1 MKPDLLVS
9 LAVALLLSAGGWA
22 ARALTFSGA
31 VAATTVGFAI
41 LLGAGWP
48 GAAVLGAFFILGS
61 AIGRILRSGD
71 IRSVMRRVSAAMPGR
86 SWPTAAAP
94 RWARRSPPDVP
105 ASPCGSSPAASRRPA
120 PTPGPRPPVRM
131 SRTPPRLLLVGRV
144 VPAGTNG
151 GMTLLGSAGAVV
163 GAVPHQRSGRRC
175 RREPAPRALG
185 NGDRHRWH
193 GARLDSRGYAAGT
206 ISLSVVPASTA
217 SDRTHRCGTPT
228 VRTGGVSWLTNDG
241 VNAVTTAA
249 GALAGLVA
257 WRCASSA

>member
-1 MKPDLLVS
+1 MKPDLLVT

-41 LLGAGWP
+41 LFGAGWP

-61 AIGRILRSGD
+61 AIGRILDRGNAVGD
-71 IRSVMRRVSAAMPGR
+71 AKGERRDGWQVLANGGCAAVGAALAAGRPGLALWIVTG
-86 SWPTAAAP
+86 SLAAAGADT
-94 RWARRSPPDVP
+94 WAT
-105 ASPCGSSPAASRRPA
+105 ATGAI
-120 PTPGPRPPVRM
+120 

-144 VPAGTNG
+144 VPVGTNG

-163 GAVPHQRSGRRC
+163 GACLISGAGGIAADSR
-175 RREPAPRALG
+175 LLVIWG
-185 NGDRHRWH
+185 TVIGT
-193 GARLDSRGYAAGT
+193 GGMVLDSILGAALQGRFHC
-206 ISLSVVPASTA
+206 PACRVDSER
-217 SDRTHRCGTPT
+217 RTHRCGTPT

-257 WRCASSA
+257 WRCAFSA